1 MLRFLLNSLLGG
13 FVLAIIVVGLL
24 AWQLLPQLPS
34 IETLKAHRLQ
44 VPLRVYSKDNELIA
58 EFGEKRRDPVS
69 MGRVPKRMV
78 EAFLAAEDDR
88 FFQHPGVD
96 WQGIARAGLHLL
108 TTGEKTQGGST
119 ITMQVARNFFLSR
132 EKTYQRKLNEILLAL
147 KIERELSKQAIFELY
162 LNKIYFGQ
170 RAYGVSAAAQ
180 VYYGAELDQLD
191 LAQTAMIAGLPK
203 APSVLNPITN
213 PSRALERRNYVLRR
227 MHTLSYI
234 DDGEL
239 ELALAAPDSARVH
252 GPTVKVQAAYL
263 AEMVRNFMIER
274 YGEGAYG
281 AGYRV
286 VTTIDGELQQ
296 AANDALRAG
305 LLAYHRRH
313 GYRGPEH
320 HFDSTDDDPKV
331 WATLLED
338 FRPVGDLLPALVTQV
353 GEKSIEVYTQAKG
366 KLSIPWEGLSWA
378 RRFIDADSR
387 GPVPNHASDI
397 VKRGDLV
404 RVNQPK
410 DSAWQ
415 LSEIPRVE
423 GSLLALSPKDGAIL
437 ALTGGFDFQLSKFN
451 RVTQGARQPGSS
463 FKPFIYSAALAAGYT
478 PASIVVDEPL
488 VFAAVDGGKPWRP
501 ENYSGEFYGPT
512 RLRDAL
518 TYSRN
523 IVSIRLLQ
531 GTGIDQALA
540 YLPRFGFD
548 RERLPRV
555 LSLALGSASFTPLEM
570 IRGYAVLANG
580 GFRVEPYFIDRIL
593 GEDGS
598 IVWQADPPKACWV
611 CEQQTSS
618 VRPVAF
624 SDGRPSAQE
633 IEANAAGE
641 GPRAPRVIDSQNA
654 WMMYS
659 MMQDVIRL
667 GTARAASVLNRGDL
681 AGKTGTTNEL
691 KDAWFSGF
699 NNEVVATAWVG
710 YDDNQPLGRGETG
723 AKAALPMWIDFMR
736 VALKDK
742 HEATLPQ
749 PSGLITVRIDPAT
762 GLLAEYGEPAIF
774 ETFREGEE
782 PQHYSPPGYLETEG
796 GMSGGD
802 GSSITEQLF

>member
-1 MLRFLLNSLLGG
+1 
-13 FVLAIIVVGLL
+13 
-24 AWQLLPQLPS
+24 
-34 IETLKAHRLQ
+34 
-44 VPLRVYSKDNELIA
+44 
-58 EFGEKRRDPVS
+58 
-69 MGRVPKRMV
+69 
-78 EAFLAAEDDR
+78 
-88 FFQHPGVD
+88 
-96 WQGIARAGLHLL
+96 
-108 TTGEKTQGGST
+108 
-119 ITMQVARNFFLSR
+119 
-132 EKTYQRKLNEILLAL
+132 
-147 KIERELSKQAIFELY
+147 
-162 LNKIYFGQ
+162 
-170 RAYGVSAAAQ
+170 

-203 APSVLNPITN
+203 APSVLNPVTS
-213 PSRALERRNYVLRR
+213 PSRALDRRNYVLGR
-227 MHTLSYI
+227 MHTLGYI

-239 ELALAAPDSARVH
+239 ELALAEADSARLH
-252 GPTVKVQAAYL
+252 GPTVEVPAPYL

-274 YGEGAYG
+274 YGEDAYG

-286 VTTIDGELQQ
+286 LTTLDGALQR
-296 AANDALRAG
+296 AANEALGTG
-305 LLAYHRRH
+305 LLAYDRRH

-320 HFDSTDDDPKV
+320 HFDHVDDDPKA
-331 WATLLED
+331 WAMLLEE
-338 FRPVGDLLPALVTQV
+338 FRPAGGLLPALVTHV
-353 GEKSIEVYTQAKG
+353 GEKSIQVYAQTKG

-387 GPVPNHASDI
+387 GLVPTRASDI

-404 RVNQPK
+404 RVHQPK

-415 LSEIPRVE
+415 LSAIPQVE

-451 RVTQGARQPGSS
+451 RATQGARQPGSS

-478 PASIVVDEPL
+478 PASIIVDEPL
-488 VFAAVDGGKPWRP
+488 VFTSVGGQEPWRP

-518 TYSRN
+518 AHSRN
-523 IVSIRLLQ
+523 VVAIRLLQ
-531 GTGIDQALA
+531 GTGIDRAIA
-540 YLPRFGFD
+540 YLTRFGFE

-580 GFRVEPYFIDRIL
+580 GFRVEPYFIDRL
-593 GEDGS
+593 LAENGS
-598 IVWQADPPKACWV
+598 LVWQVNPLKACWV
-611 CEQQTSS
+611 CEQQASH

-624 SDGRPSAQE
+624 SDSRPNAHE
-633 IEANAAGE
+633 VAVADEA
-641 GPRAPRVIDSQNA
+641 PRAPRVIDSQNA

-659 MMQDVIRL
+659 MMQDVIRF

-681 AGKTGTTNEL
+681 AGKTGTTDEL

-699 NNEVVATAWVG
+699 NNEIAATAWVG

-736 VALKDK
+736 VALKDRP
-742 HEATLPQ
+742 EAALPQ
-749 PSGLITVRIDPAT
+749 PSGLVTVRIDPAT
-762 GLLAEYGEPAIF
+762 GLLAEYGEPAVF

-782 PQHYSPPGYLETEG
+782 PERYSRPEDLEIEG
-796 GMSGGD
+796 GMSESL

>member
-1 MLRFLLNSLLGG
+1 
-13 FVLAIIVVGLL
+13 
-24 AWQLLPQLPS
+24 
-34 IETLKAHRLQ
+34 
-44 VPLRVYSKDNELIA
+44 
-58 EFGEKRRDPVS
+58 
-69 MGRVPKRMV
+69 
-78 EAFLAAEDDR
+78 
-88 FFQHPGVD
+88 
-96 WQGIARAGLHLL
+96 
-108 TTGEKTQGGST
+108 
-119 ITMQVARNFFLSR
+119 MQVARNFFLSR

-162 LNKIYFGQ
+162 LNKIYFGH

-180 VYYGAELDQLD
+180 VYYGAELEQLD
-191 LAQTAMIAGLPK
+191 LAQTAMITGLPK
-203 APSVLNPITN
+203 APSVLNPITS

-227 MHTLSYI
+227 MHTLGYI

-239 ELALAAPDSARVH
+239 ELALAEADTARLH
-252 GPTVKVQAAYL
+252 GPTVEVPAPYL

-274 YGEGAYG
+274 YGENAYG
-281 AGYRV
+281 KGYRV
-286 VTTIDGELQQ
+286 LTTIDGALQR
-296 AANDALRAG
+296 AANEALGTG
-305 LLAYHRRH
+305 LIAYDRRH

-320 HFDSTDDDPKV
+320 HFDHVDDDPEA

-338 FRPVGDLLPALVTQV
+338 FRPAGGLLPALVTHV
-353 GEKSIEVYTQAKG
+353 GEKSIQVYTQANG
-366 KLSIPWEGLSWA
+366 KLSIPWEGLGWA

-387 GPVPNHASDI
+387 GPVPTRASDI

-404 RVNQPK
+404 RVYQPK

-415 LSEIPRVE
+415 LSAVPQVE

-451 RVTQGARQPGSS
+451 RATQGTRQPGSS

-478 PASIVVDEPL
+478 PASIIVDEPL
-488 VFAAVDGGKPWRP
+488 LFTAVDGQEPWRP
-501 ENYSGEFYGPT
+501 ENYSREFYGPT

-518 TYSRN
+518 AYSRN

-531 GTGIDQALA
+531 GTGIDRAIA
-540 YLPRFGFD
+540 YLTRFGFE

-570 IRGYAVLANG
+570 VRGYAVLANG
-580 GFRVEPYFIDRIL
+580 GFRVDPYFIDRIFA
-593 GEDGS
+593 EDGR

-611 CEQQTSS
+611 CEQRASN

-624 SDGRPSAQE
+624 SDGRSGAQE
-633 IEANAAGE
+633 LEAAVADE
-641 GPRAPRVIDSQNA
+641 APRAPRVIDSQNA

-659 MMQDVIRL
+659 MMQDVIRF
-667 GTARAASVLNRGDL
+667 GTASAASVLNRGDL
-681 AGKTGTTNEL
+681 AGKTGTTDEL

-699 NNEVVATAWVG
+699 NNEIAATVWVG
-710 YDDNQPLGRGETG
+710 YDDNQSLGRGETG

-736 VALKDK
+736 VALKDRP
-742 HEATLPQ
+742 EAVLPQ
-749 PSGLITVRIDPAT
+749 PSGLVTVRIDPAT
-762 GLLAEYGEPAIF
+762 GLLAGYGEPAIF

-782 PQHYSPPGYLETEG
+782 PERHSLPEDLEIGSE
-796 GMSGGD
+796 SD